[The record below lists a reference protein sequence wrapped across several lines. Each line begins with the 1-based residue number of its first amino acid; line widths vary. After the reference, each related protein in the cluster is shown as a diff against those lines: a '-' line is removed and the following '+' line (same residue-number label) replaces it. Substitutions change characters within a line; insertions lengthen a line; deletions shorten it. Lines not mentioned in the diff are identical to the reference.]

1 MESERRRALPVL
13 AALLLGA
20 SGPPATLDQFEQ
32 ALAAQPS
39 ATAALGEWCAARHLA
54 GDPQI
59 RAAVISGRT
68 NDPPGDLRR
77 ILDLSEDDRMGYR
90 HVRLTCGGK
99 LLSEAHNWYATDRLT
114 PEMNHA
120 LDDTDTPFGRVAAP
134 LRFTRERLAGERG
147 AASYC
152 PRGTVLSHRA
162 LLRLPDGTALAYVV
176 ECYTAANL
184 E

>member
-1 MESERRRALPVL
+1 MGSDRARALPLL

-20 SGPPATLDQFEQ
+20 SGPPSTLDQFEQ

-39 ATAALGEWCAARHLA
+39 ATAALGQWCAARQLA
-54 GDPQI
+54 PDPRI
-59 RAAVISGRT
+59 SATVINGRT

-77 ILDLSEDDRMGYR
+77 ILNLSDDDRMGYR
-90 HVRLTCGGK
+90 HVRLSCGGK
-99 LLSEAHNWYATDRLT
+99 LLSEAHNWYATARLT
-114 PEMNHA
+114 AEMNRT
-120 LDDTDTPFGRVAAP
+120 LDETDTPFGRVAAP

-162 LLRLPDGTALAYVV
+162 LLRLPDGAPLA
-176 ECYTAANL
+176 
-184 E
+184 

>member
-114 PEMNHA
+114 PEMNRA